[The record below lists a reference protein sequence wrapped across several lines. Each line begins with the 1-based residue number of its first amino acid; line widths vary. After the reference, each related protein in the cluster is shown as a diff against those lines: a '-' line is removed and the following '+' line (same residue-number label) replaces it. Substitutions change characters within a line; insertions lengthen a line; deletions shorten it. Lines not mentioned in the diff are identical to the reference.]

1 MTSNLYFYDG
11 ISQQKI
17 LKLLRSVTFKSKQTV
32 MAANIY
38 CNRFIYGFLYLYP
51 ISVRWS
57 VYLLREFEF
66 LDPVQYSISLYW
78 NLEQSTLTIPLTR
91 MSFPGMK

>member
-1 MTSNLYFYDG
+1 MTSNLYFYYG
-11 ISQQKI
+11 ISQRRI
-17 LKLLRSVTFKSKQTV
+17 LNLLRLVTFKLKRTV
-32 MAANIY
+32 MAANIN

-57 VYLLREFEF
+57 VYLFREFEF

-78 NLEQSTLTIPLTR
+78 NLEQSTFTIPLTW
-91 MSFPGMK
+91 MSFPGIK